1 MTSAAIPIYDIKVNR
16 NNESRK
22 ANLLGVAGTDVP
34 IEEIDRLT
42 LPYKVK
48 NSRTS
53 ILIVRKFSHNNRP
66 LFSVRSKWIFIYSQ
80 Q

>member
-66 LFSVRSKWIFIYSQ
+66 LFLVRSKWIFIYSQ